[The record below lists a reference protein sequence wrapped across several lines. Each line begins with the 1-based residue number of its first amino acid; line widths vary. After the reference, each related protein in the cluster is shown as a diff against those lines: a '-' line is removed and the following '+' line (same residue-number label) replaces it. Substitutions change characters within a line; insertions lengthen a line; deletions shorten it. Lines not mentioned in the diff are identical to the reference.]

1 MIYLA
6 DETIEKFIEE
16 DVPYLDLT
24 TWALGIGACPGK
36 IAYYCREET
45 VLCGTEEVTRICR
58 KLDVTVIRS
67 IASGET
73 VAPNTIFFEATGPAA
88 NLHQVWK
95 AGLNILEYASGIA
108 TRTRRLV
115 DKITAVNPRMTLVT
129 TRKSFPGTK
138 ELAIKAVLAGGGIPH
153 RLGLSETVLIFEQ
166 HRNFWAEQTGLMQ
179 RITQIKAKVCE
190 KKVLAEVAGLK
201 EALEFSRAGIDG
213 VQFDKVSVTQL
224 QEWAPQ
230 LRAIRPDLTILAAGG
245 ITESNAAEYAGTG
258 VDALVTTAVYFGKPA
273 DLGTTI
279 ARL

>member
-24 TWALGIGACPGK
+24 TWVLGIGACPGK

-166 HRNFWAEQTGLMQ
+166 HRNFWVDQTGLMQ
-179 RITQIKAKVCE
+179 RIAQIKAKVCE

>member
-95 AGLNILEYASGIA
+95 P
-108 TRTRRLV
+108 V
-115 DKITAVNPRMTLVT
+115 
-129 TRKSFPGTK
+129 
-138 ELAIKAVLAGGGIPH
+138 
-153 RLGLSETVLIFEQ
+153 
-166 HRNFWAEQTGLMQ
+166 
-179 RITQIKAKVCE
+179 
-190 KKVLAEVAGLK
+190 
-201 EALEFSRAGIDG
+201 
-213 VQFDKVSVTQL
+213 
-224 QEWAPQ
+224 
-230 LRAIRPDLTILAAGG
+230 
-245 ITESNAAEYAGTG
+245 
-258 VDALVTTAVYFGKPA
+258 
-273 DLGTTI
+273 
-279 ARL
+279 

>member
-115 DKITAVNPRMTLVT
+115 DKIIAVNPRMTLVT

-179 RITQIKAKVCE
+179 RITKIKAKVCE

-245 ITESNAAEYAGTG
+245 ITESNVAEYAGTG

-279 ARL
+279 VRL